1 MLTKLDIMKVLD
13 SKMKDMVESVINHEL
28 GFEENCMDY
37 EDFAETLGRKKY
49 STIRI
54 HVARDN
60 SLLISFD
67 PVKYEFQVRI
77 VSSPD
82 SVSVDF
88 AQRLMK
94 VTQVVD
100 LHNSEIRF
108 YKSAL
113 DMAESKENKE
123 SK

>member
-1 MLTKLDIMKVLD
+1 MLTKLDIKKVLD
-13 SKMKDMVESVINHEL
+13 SKMKDMVESVIRHEL
-28 GFEENCMDY
+28 GFEENYMDY
-37 EDFAETLGRKKY
+37 EDFAETLDRKKY

-54 HVARDN
+54 HVAQDD

-77 VSSPD
+77 VRTPD

-100 LHNSEIRF
+100 LHNKEIKF
-108 YKSAL
+108 YKEAL
-113 DMAESKENKE
+113 GMAGRK
-123 SK
+123 

>member
-1 MLTKLDIMKVLD
+1 MLTKLDIKKVLD
-13 SKMKDMVESVINHEL
+13 SKMKDMVESVIPHEL

-37 EDFAETLGRKKY
+37 EDFAETLDRKKY

-54 HVARDN
+54 HVAQDN

-77 VSSPD
+77 VRTPD